1 MDGLIVILAG
11 AGIALI
17 ICVLMCR
24 GEYKPEP
31 IKYVDTTDATKRH
44 DYCPIHKSCYGALGA
59 ICPGCEHDYAN
70 DMLAGVYPPG
80 INASNKNFFFVEDW
94 IALRKLDLKWQS
106 GEITEEEAIRQR
118 DEYIKT
124 VIPKR
129 IAIAKGT
136 DPSLEQAKM
145 EQNQKRL
152 QNYAGAA
159 EYSGIT
165 IPK

>member
-1 MDGLIVILAG
+1 METLFF
-11 AGIALI
+11 IALI
-17 ICVLMCR
+17 ILAIVIFCVVRYIQNFPLP
-24 GEYKPEP
+24 EKSIETDYTKYK
-31 IKYVDTTDATKRH
+31 DW
-44 DYCPIHKSCYGALGA
+44 CPIHKHCYGLTGST
-59 ICPGCEHDYAN
+59 CPDCEQDYAN
-70 DMLAGVYPPG
+70 DKLAGVYPPG
-80 INASNKNFFFVEDW
+80 INANNKNFFFVEDW

-106 GEITEEEAIRQR
+106 GEITEAEAIRQR

-145 EQNQKRL
+145 EQNQKRS